1 MPTSLERARSLVR
14 EIPDYPIAG
23 VRFQDLTP
31 LLADAAALSSVTNA
45 LAPLAKEADLIIGIE
60 ARGFIFA
67 AALSQATNR
76 GFVPI
81 RKFGKLPYLTYS
93 QSYGLEYGE
102 DTLEIHEDAIGAG
115 VRALI
120 VDDVLATGGTAV
132 AAIKLIERSG
142 GIALA
147 IATVL
152 EISSLGGR
160 AQIANQKS
168 DIAVHSLFQV

>member
-1 MPTSLERARSLVR
+1 MPLDLERARRLVR

-31 LLADAAALSSVTNA
+31 VLADAAAFSSIIDA
-45 LAPLAKEADLIIGIE
+45 LIPLTKDIDQIVGIE

-67 AALSQATNR
+67 AALARATNC

-81 RKFGKLPYLTYS
+81 RKAGKLPYLTYS
-93 QSYGLEYGE
+93 QQYGLEYGE
-102 DTLEIHEDAIGAG
+102 DTLEIHQDAIGVG

-120 VDDVLATGGTAV
+120 IDDVLATGGTAC
-132 AAIKLIERSG
+132 AALKLIERSG
-142 GIALA
+142 GTTAA

-152 EISSLGGR
+152 EIPSLGGR
-160 AQIANQKS
+160 ERVAQQS
-168 DIAVHSLFQV
+168 RSMSVHSLFVT